1 MPMPKQVRAEE
12 IERFLGTVDGVAS
25 ARLLTSAS
33 GEIDQIFVTAD
44 GGTEA
49 RAARRA
55 VVAALVTRFAIPV
68 EPWRVQVAA
77 LKQFAPAEL
86 PYLRALRIEETIS
99 ATEGAARVQVAWERA
114 GEQRTAFGQARGPL
128 GMQHRLRTLAAAT
141 VDAARTVVEPSHG
154 RIAIQHVSVTTCM
167 DRPLVLVGI
176 SAGAPGGQDAF
187 VGAAFP
193 RDELSDAAVAAA
205 LDAVTKCLLRAAFE
219 APRTGQ
225 GDRRAHLEAMRR
237 YARSERGVRPD
248 AAGTTGQPT
257 EPLEPGTL
265 GSSGGPPA
273 PEPAGGGSSIP
284 APERAPGEGLW
295 TTPPR
300 TAVESTGGL
309 RAEPS
314 ARASSADEGLGRT
327 PLSARTPDGERRAPG
342 WHASAP
348 SARPRAVSGG
358 GGVGTVVHP
367 DVLNDL
373 REIRPEEKGGA
384 VLAAHDNARVG
395 VAPRTGRQAIEDE
408 YFAPLIERRTP
419 VHIRCRDGY
428 ELSHAVVRDVGTYT
442 LVVETDGTTE
452 LLYKHAIISVR
463 PAGARD

>member
-1 MPMPKQVRAEE
+1 MPMPKQVLAEE

-33 GEIDQIFVTAD
+33 GQIDQVFVTAD
-44 GGTEA
+44 SGTDA

-77 LKQFAPAEL
+77 IKQFAPAEL
-86 PYLRALRIEETIS
+86 PYLRAIRIEETIS
-99 ATEGAARVQVAWERA
+99 ATESAARVEVAWERA
-114 GEQRTAFGQARGPL
+114 GEQRTGFGQARGPL
-128 GMQHRLRTLAAAT
+128 GTHHRLRTLAAAT
-141 VDAARTVVEPSHG
+141 VDASRAVIEPWHG
-154 RIAIQHVSVTTCM
+154 RIAIQHVALTTHM
-167 DRPLVLVGI
+167 DRPLVVVGI
-176 SAGAPGGQDAF
+176 TAGAPGGQEAF

-193 RDELSDAAVAAA
+193 RHELSDAAVAAA

-237 YARSERGVRPD
+237 YARSERGIRPD
-248 AAGTTGQPT
+248 AAGPT
-257 EPLEPGTL
+257 ERPPGALDPGTPEP
-265 GSSGGPPA
+265 SGPQPAPVPAGWGESTPRSAEGPVERGHPSAPPA
-273 PEPAGGGSSIP
+273 
-284 APERAPGEGLW
+284 
-295 TTPPR
+295 TPSASASAAR
-300 TAVESTGGL
+300 S
-309 RAEPS
+309 EPS
-314 ARASSADEGLGRT
+314 PGAPSAGEEIGRAS
-327 PLSARTPDGERRAPG
+327 LSVPPTDGEPRLAG
-342 WHASAP
+342 WHASGH
-348 SARPRAVSGG
+348 SAGYRAASS

-367 DVLNDL
+367 DILNDL

-384 VLAAHDNARVG
+384 AVAAHDNARAG

-408 YFAPLIERRTP
+408 YLAPLIERRSP

-428 ELSHAVVRDVGTYT
+428 ELPHAVVREVGTYT

-452 LLYKHAIISVR
+452 LLYKHAIISIR
-463 PAGARD
+463 PAGARG

>member
-1 MPMPKQVRAEE
+1 MPKQVRAEE

-25 ARLLTSAS
+25 ARLLTSAT

-55 VVAALVTRFAIPV
+55 VVAALVTRFEIPV

-99 ATEGAARVQVAWERA
+99 ATESAARVQVGWERA
-114 GEQRTAFGQARGPL
+114 GEQRTGFGQARGPL
-128 GMQHRLRTLAAAT
+128 GMQHRLRTLVAAT
-141 VDAARTVVEPSHG
+141 VDAARAAVEPSPG
-154 RIAIQHVSVTTCM
+154 RIAIQQVSLTTCM
-167 DRPLVLVGI
+167 DRPLVLVGV
-176 SAGAPGGQDAF
+176 SAGAPGEQDAF
-187 VGAAFP
+187 VGAAFQ

-219 APRTGQ
+219 PRRTGQ
-225 GDRRAHLEAMRR
+225 GDRRVHLEAMRR
-237 YARSERGVRPD
+237 YARSERGIRPD
-248 AAGTTGQPT
+248 AAGTTGRPP
-257 EPLEPGTL
+257 EALEPGASE
-265 GSSGGPPA
+265 SSGGTPA
-273 PEPAGGGSSIP
+273 PEPAGRSSTST
-284 APERAPGEGLW
+284 PERAPAQGRLSK
-295 TTPPR
+295 PPR
-300 TAVESTGGL
+300 TAWEPADHPRS
-309 RAEPS
+309 EPS
-314 ARASSADEGLGRT
+314 PRSSSPGEGLGRP
-327 PLSARTPDGERRAPG
+327 PLSPPPPDGEPRATE
-342 WHASAP
+342 WHASAQ
-348 SARPRAVSGG
+348 SARPRAASGG

-384 VLAAHDNARVG
+384 ALAPHENARLG
-395 VAPRTGRQAIEDE
+395 VAPRTGRQVIEDE
-408 YFAPLIERRTP
+408 YFAPLIERRTL

-428 ELSHAVVRDVGTYT
+428 ELPHAVVRDVGTYT